1 MGGLKN
7 AVTSIIDTPGIRRFV
22 LNDIEAEE
30 LALYFREF
38 KPLVGKCSFGM
49 SCKHVTEPGCKILEA
64 VHAGVISEERYESWL
79 RIQEEIKTGGWKD

>member
-1 MGGLKN
+1 
-7 AVTSIIDTPGIRRFV
+7 
-22 LNDIEAEE
+22 
-30 LALYFREF
+30 
-38 KPLVGKCSFGM
+38 M